1 MESVLHVLQAVL
13 DIVNEMSP
21 YLLLGFLLAGIMH
34 AFIPDGWYT
43 KYLSGNTMRSV
54 INAAIFGIPLPLCSC
69 GVIPTAMSLRREGA
83 SKGAVVS
90 FLIATPQTG
99 VDSIF
104 ATYSLMGL
112 PFAVVRP
119 IAALFTAMIGGTF
132 VNGGTDSLCP
142 DGHLPHNG
150 ENHADSNSVVNKPND
165 SSLPITGKGLWE
177 KVLSALRFGFIEMME
192 DIGKWL
198 VVGLIVAGLITA
210 LVPDEFFAV
219 FKDNTVLSML
229 LVLCISVPMYIC
241 ATGSIPIAVA
251 LMMKGLTPG
260 AALVMLMA
268 GPACNVA
275 SILVVNKVLGKK
287 TLVLYLAAIVGG
299 SILFG
304 FGIDYLLP
312 REWFTDHLNSTHAC
326 CHEVASW
333 FEWTCTAILTLLL
346 LNVLRMKLQ
355 HKSAC
360 SCGHDHS
367 GHCHCHDS
375 HDHCHCHDEACS
387 STVNTPEGSPLRGE
401 DVHRTEGVFFFHIKG
416 MTCNHCRSNA
426 EKAIR
431 SVKGVE
437 SVSVDLQS
445 GVATVI
451 GDDIDDNAVKEAVE
465 SIGFTLVRN
474 D

>member
-1 MESVLHVLQAVL
+1 MEYFLNVLTAVL
-13 DIVNEMSP
+13 GIINEMSP
-21 YLLLGFLLAGIMH
+21 YLLLGFFLAGVMH
-34 AFIPDGWYT
+34 AFIPDGWYA
-43 KYLSGNTMRSV
+43 KYLSGNSFRSV
-54 INAAIFGIPLPLCSC
+54 LNAALFGIPLPLCSC

-119 IAALFTAMIGGTF
+119 IAALFTALIGGTF
-132 VNGGTDSLCP
+132 VNWGEKGASLSEKGSVRVEGETASQHNAAKKWSEQP
-142 DGHLPHNG
+142 HLSFG
-150 ENHADSNSVVNKPND
+150 QRCVEAIK
-165 SSLPITGKGLWE
+165 
-177 KVLSALRFGFIEMME
+177 FGFVEMME

-219 FKDNTVLSML
+219 FKDNTLLSML

-287 TLVLYLAAIVGG
+287 TLMLYLAAIVGG
-299 SILFG
+299 SILYG
-304 FGIDYLLP
+304 VGIDHLLP
-312 REWFTDHLNSTHAC
+312 REWFTNHLLSTHAC
-326 CHEVASW
+326 CHDVAGW
-333 FEWTCTAILTLLL
+333 FEWTCTAVLVLLL
-346 LNVLRMKLQ
+346 LNVLRMRLM

-360 SCGHDHS
+360 HCGHEHCSCGSHHGCCGSHEDCCSTHDDCC
-367 GHCHCHDS
+367 GS
-375 HDHCHCHDEACS
+375 HDCCDSFDSQGSKGDCS
-387 STVNTPEGSPLRGE
+387 T
-401 DVHRTEGVFFFHIKG
+401 RTYTIHG
-416 MTCNHCRSNA
+416 MSCNHCRANA
-426 EKAIR
+426 EKVIR
-431 SVKGVE
+431 SVQGVE

-445 GVATVI
+445 GIATVT
-451 GDDIDDNAVKEAVE
+451 GDGFSDDAVKEAVE
-465 SIGFTLVRN
+465 SIGFTI
-474 D
+474 